1 MDSKATEKSSQKSS
15 QKIIELIKMDKT
27 ITTQTMADK
36 IGSSRRAVAKQI
48 AILQE
53 KKVIRRVG
61 GAKGGYWEIVGKE
74 NV

>member
-27 ITTQTMADK
+27 ITTQTRADR
-36 IGSSRRAVAKQI
+36 IGISRRAVAKQI
-48 AILQE
+48 EE
-53 KKVIRRVG
+53 KKVIRRAG

>member
-36 IGSSRRAVAKQI
+36 IGISRRAVAKQI